1 MSIHKNNSKNSQKY
15 LKSKS
20 NLKKHKENQDLRE
33 KQMPLRNKSKQKS
46 INNLENLES
55 EPILSH
61 LMSLSLLIN
70 WRLGITTNLSLAR
83 YKLNSKMNMT
93 LCINNSYFCFP
104 PPFLLKILS
113 LNVVENK
120 EYKNQIF
127 LKG

>member
-46 INNLENLES
+46 INNLENLEL
-55 EPILSH
+55 EPTLSH

-83 YKLNSKMNMT
+83 S
-93 LCINNSYFCFP
+93 
-104 PPFLLKILS
+104 FL
-113 LNVVENK
+113 
-120 EYKNQIF
+120 
-127 LKG
+127 